1 MNQPPPF
8 ITSNPFKNS
17 NSTNNPNTRHI
28 NMYITQTKTNHRY
41 QSHHVPMLQ
50 KIQLP
55 RISPSPL
62 PGAFRFPLTVS
73 FIPASSTVRVH
84 PFKNRSWSISTL
96 KFPQFPH
103 FSRSSAAPACT
114 PPPRLPFHE
123 PRAPAVLGPPRK
135 GSTLCSAAFRTSRSD
150 YTLRQPTAELPVAIE
165 LLIGVG
171 FLHPV
176 QNGVVFVVHHRAE
189 TTDVEVSGHLG
200 ERGEEKV
207 RRRCSREGRSRFPCR
222 GRRLERSPPIPL
234 RRDRL
239 CLG

>member
-1 MNQPPPF
+1 
-8 ITSNPFKNS
+8 
-17 NSTNNPNTRHI
+17 
-28 NMYITQTKTNHRY
+28 MYITQTKTNHRY

-150 YTLRQPTAELPVAIE
+150 YTLRQPSAELPVAIE
-165 LLIGVG
+165 LLVGAG

-176 QNGVVFVVHHRAE
+176 QDGVVFVMHHCAE
-189 TTDVEVSGHLG
+189 TADVEVGRHLD
-200 ERGEEKV
+200 ERGERIV
-207 RRRCSREGRSRFPCR
+207 RRKGNREGRNRSLCR
-222 GRRLERSPPIPL
+222 GTRL
-234 RRDRL
+234 RRS
-239 CLG
+239 